1 MINIRSWGTH
11 CPVLFTTEDLEQA
24 QEVVRLFGLGDVWYD
39 TNNDGQ
45 KLQALKGKIKDL
57 KNKLSSAEDEVK
69 DLKDELDS
77 ADNHDATSTEH
88 SLRTDLSAAE
98 KKLSESRAVVN
109 NLSKHIDLMRSL
121 IHNA

>member
-11 CPVLFTTEDLEQA
+11 CPVLFTTENLDQA

-77 ADNHDATSTEH
+77 ADNCDAKSTEL

-98 KKLSESRAVVN
+98 KKLAESRSVVS

>member
-1 MINIRSWGTH
+1 MINIRSWATH
-11 CPVLFTTEDLEQA
+11 CPVLFTTENLDQA

-39 TNNDGQ
+39 TNNDDQ

-69 DLKDELDS
+69 NLKDELDS
-77 ADNHDATSTEH
+77 ADNYDAKSTEH

-98 KKLSESRAVVN
+98 KKLSESRSVVS

>member
-1 MINIRSWGTH
+1 MISIRSWGTH
-11 CPVLFTTEDLEQA
+11 CPVLFTTENLDQA

-77 ADNHDATSTEH
+77 ADNCDAKSTEL

-98 KKLSESRAVVN
+98 KKLAESRSVVS

>member
-11 CPVLFTTEDLEQA
+11 CPVLFTTEDLDQA

-57 KNKLSSAEDEVK
+57 KNKLSSANEEIEDLNQELEVG
-69 DLKDELDS
+69 DRRDYGEVDHRLKSELQE
-77 ADNHDATSTEH
+77 AN
-88 SLRTDLSAAE
+88 R
-98 KKLSESRAVVN
+98 KLGETRAVVC
-109 NLSKHIDLMRSL
+109 NLGKHVDLMKSI